1 MILIGLL
8 FFIFA
13 SLGPE
18 LVASSRKTKL
28 RPTPKTQ
35 AVRNSPRASKKVLF
49 NFRYPE
55 HKGSKEIEK
64 KIRQERRMAPT
75 QTKRK
80 FEESELE
87 MPTLDEVPEDSSI
100 SSFYQTI
107 PTKSLSPNHY
117 EPEKIETIPMDEDS
131 FTIELNGLL
140 FLDYSR
146 NIPFQ
151 SKELKKIVW
160 NESMFQNFKRI
171 GIARVQ
177 HKNNSFKL
185 ITGNLSHEYSFFEI
199 EEVIFFDEAF
209 SIIPKTKILP
219 TPLIFSEEVSKLKAI
234 VTKANL

>member
-151 SKELKKIVW
+151 SKEGRNCAPQTYLRRLFSK
-160 NESMFQNFKRI
+160 NNFAAERFKR
-171 GIARVQ
+171 A
-177 HKNNSFKL
+177 
-185 ITGNLSHEYSFFEI
+185 TGK
-199 EEVIFFDEAF
+199 IFASDF
-209 SIIPKTKILP
+209 
-219 TPLIFSEEVSKLKAI
+219 
-234 VTKANL
+234 